1 MSPAT
6 RNVTPA
12 KKKINPPSGDLSIV
26 IPAAGMGHRMKS
38 YGPKALIK
46 LYQDVT
52 LIERQIELLWSVY
65 PNSEILV
72 VIGFEAD
79 KIRKKL
85 SKYPVRFIYNPIHQ
99 NTNVLYSIGLAMQA
113 IISEEVLIV
122 YGDLIF
128 NEHALNSI
136 SSEGSCV
143 VIDSKN
149 RLSDDEIGV
158 STSKNRVLNFAYG
171 LDSKWCGIV
180 FLQGEELEMAKKFC
194 VRDKSKMCSFEV
206 LNYIINNG
214 GKIRHI
220 EPQNLDLIKISS
232 VKDFHTLRKNCEH
245 YNSFKVSR

>member
-1 MSPAT
+1 MRHKYSRFTVPSKQELVECLK
-6 RNVTPA
+6 NV
-12 KKKINPPSGDLSIV
+12 GV
-26 IPAAGMGHRMKS
+26 IILAEEMGYRMKS
-38 YGPKALIK
+38 YGPKC
-46 LYQDVT
+46 
-52 LIERQIELLWSVY
+52 LIETKTGTILSDQIKIINRIFHNPDIV
-65 PNSEILV
+65 ILA
-72 VIGFEAD
+72 GFEAD
-79 KIRKKL
+79 KIVKK
-85 SKYPVRFIYNPIHQ
+85 SPKGVRIVENQLYKE
-99 NTNVLYSIGLAMQA
+99 TNSVEGLRLCFNN
-113 IISEEVLIV
+113 IDNNSVLILS
-122 YGDLIF
+122 GDLIF

-245 YNSFKVSR
+245 SNSFKVSR